1 MVSNC
6 KEHSHCAEESIKSNI
21 FETSPVQCKYES
33 LQSVNYKSVD
43 MRLNDDIM
51 EPGISGHGCAVVS
64 VPSHGLLWTL
74 LPASALLSIRRYTM
88 RAERDGPGG
97 GGAGTRT
104 TDDPAR
110 RAQCAM

>member
-1 MVSNC
+1 
-6 KEHSHCAEESIKSNI
+6 
-21 FETSPVQCKYES
+21 
-33 LQSVNYKSVD
+33 

-51 EPGISGHGCAVVS
+51 QPGISGNGCAVVS